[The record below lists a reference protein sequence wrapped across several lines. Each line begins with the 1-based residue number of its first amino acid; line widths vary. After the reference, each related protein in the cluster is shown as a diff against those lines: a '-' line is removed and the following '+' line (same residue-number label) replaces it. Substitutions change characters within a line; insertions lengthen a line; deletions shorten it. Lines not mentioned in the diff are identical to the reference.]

1 MPNPKRPQDYAARRK
16 AELCFTSNI
25 VIEAGAGMGKTTSL
39 IKRLCY
45 LILAEQIPPQ
55 NIVAVSFTEKA
66 SGEIKTK
73 LVNALTKTQAVL
85 DQNDIDDEITL
96 TVLDILGK
104 KNPAKDKAEIKK
116 ILRKTLQEAFDNIE
130 RAQISTIH
138 SFCLK
143 ILRAYPLEAGVLPS
157 CEVTSDGARENLFD
171 KYWAS
176 FLEEELSENA
186 QNAVLWKVLLKNF
199 SLEDLKSFAYALT
212 NPFMET
218 YRPDDN
224 LDILGRYF
232 RDMAGE
238 ALALSSRYPILRG
251 TSRKAESA
259 MLQAHKDL
267 LAASQSTEGAALAQ
281 TAPADNPEEE
291 ISDLGSCPSN
301 WDKADFDRAKNIFEL
316 SQNLK
321 SEKQTLIQKAFG
333 ALRPFAQTFKSAMSK
348 ENMLSY
354 DDIIYKTKALAETN
368 KVVRNELKQTYKSF
382 LIDEFQDTDP
392 AQGEIMLLLC
402 EKQNTFASSWRD
414 IQFEEGKLCV
424 VGDPKQ
430 SIYRFR
436 GADICA
442 YQQFT
447 DSLLEKGAQKVQYTS
462 NFRSTP
468 QIIDFVNAFG
478 NKAISEIKNVQPR
491 YLPLKSEADF
501 NGTLPQITAF
511 TAQTDDTENK
521 TKPRKTAAKNN
532 DENAEAFRQ
541 NQAQHIAKWI
551 EENVS
556 KTILNG
562 GRKMRFKDIMILLR
576 NQTYLNIYT
585 DALKRFNI
593 PYTVEETKNFF
604 RAQEVLDLV
613 NILQA
618 VNDTRDKTALLGVLR
633 SPFALLKDED
643 ILTLAQNDALNIFAK
658 NPPQIER
665 IGEIYAVLRELY
677 EKAGRISVQSL
688 IKEIIFEKNFLSYS
702 IIANPAAQTSANILK
717 FINLADE
724 ICANGALSL
733 NQFLFFLNKYAKEEE
748 KEGES
753 PLAEDNLDTV
763 RLMTIHKA
771 KGLEAPVVIAADLSA
786 KSAQK
791 NKPHFISGWQDKLL
805 GARCGNIFDASY
817 AFLNYANREHRA
829 AEELRLLY
837 VALSRPREILLL
849 SGNLDAP
856 EGSPAA
862 NLLHAACWPNE
873 EGLKEL
879 SGGARAAVFCPK
891 ITNPQTFIN
900 VYGLDAHAN
909 AKTPPTALWLEKRS
923 LRKQAYTEAI
933 GRLKALS
940 PSEAAF
946 ADAEGFNADAQ
957 TSAAGAHAHAPKSAR
972 NFMKNEEAK
981 LLGLYCHEI
990 LLDKFSSA
998 RAFGGEN
1005 KNKDSFLFS
1014 PQSSAIED
1022 ETAQTLK
1029 RQAAELCLAFFETD
1043 AYKTLRA
1050 MEFLYGELPFALKT
1064 KDGRTLNGVI
1074 DAVFKTE
1081 DGALLI
1087 ADYKSDKTDKQNLSV
1102 YSQKYAEQLKIYKLA
1117 LKALFKDKEIK
1128 TALIYLRAGKF
1139 YELNIN
1145 E

>member
-1 MPNPKRPQDYAARRK
+1 MPALKRPQDYASRRK

-45 LILAEQIPPQ
+45 LILGEQIPPQ
-55 NIVAVSFTEKA
+55 SIVAVSFTEKA

-73 LVNALTKTQAVL
+73 LVNALTKTQAAL
-85 DQNDIDDEITL
+85 EQKNIDDEITL
-96 TVLDILGK
+96 TVLDILSK
-104 KNPAKDKAEIKK
+104 KNPAKNEAEIKK

-143 ILRAYPLEAGVLPS
+143 ILRAYPLEAGAAPS

-176 FLEEELSENA
+176 FLEEELAENA
-186 QNAVLWKVLLKNF
+186 QNAALWKVLLQDF
-199 SLEDLKSFAYALT
+199 SLEDLKSFAYTLT
-212 NPFMET
+212 SPFMET

-224 LDILGRYF
+224 LDVLRPYF
-232 RDMAGE
+232 QDIARE
-238 ALALSSRYPILRG
+238 ALDLSSRYPILRG
-251 TSRKAESA
+251 TNRKAESA

-267 LAASQSTEGAALAQ
+267 LAAAQKTDEAALAQ
-281 TAPADNPEEE
+281 TISAQNAEEE
-291 ISDLGSCPSN
+291 ITSLGACPTN
-301 WDKADFDRAKNIFEL
+301 WDKEDFERAKNIFEL

-321 SEKQTLIQKAFG
+321 SQKQILIQKAFG
-333 ALRPFAQTFKSAMSK
+333 VLRSFAQAFKSTMSK

-354 DDIIYKTKALAETN
+354 DDIIYKTKVLVERN
-368 KVVRNELKQTYKSF
+368 KIVRSELKQTYRSF

-392 AQGEIMLLLC
+392 AQGEIMLMLC

-447 DSLLEKGAQKVQYTS
+447 DNLLEKGAQKVEYTS

-478 NKAISEIKNVQPR
+478 AKAINEIKNVQPR

-501 NGTLPQITAF
+501 NGPLPQITAF
-511 TAQTDDTENK
+511 AAPSQETENR
-521 TKPRKTAAKNN
+521 TKARKADAKNG

-541 NQAQHIAKWI
+541 NQAQYIAKWI
-551 EENVS
+551 EQNVS
-556 KTILNG
+556 KTTLNDG
-562 GRKMRFKDIMILLR
+562 SKMRFKDIMILLR

-643 ILTLAQNDALNIFAK
+643 ILMLSQNNALNIFAK
-658 NPPQIER
+658 TPPQIAR
-665 IGEIYAVLRELY
+665 AREIYAVLRELY
-677 EKAGRISVQSL
+677 EKAGRVSVQSL

-702 IIANPAAQTSANILK
+702 VLANPTAQTSANIFK

-724 ICANGALSL
+724 ICSKGALTL

-786 KSAQK
+786 KSVQK

-805 GARCGNIFDASY
+805 GARCGNLFDASY
-817 AFLNYANREHRA
+817 AFLNYANRQHRA

-862 NLLHAACWPNE
+862 NLARAACWPE
-873 EGLKEL
+873 EEDCKEL
-879 SGGARAAVFCPK
+879 SNGARAEVFCPQ
-891 ITNPQTFIN
+891 IANPQAFIN
-900 VYGLDAHAN
+900 VYSQGADAN
-909 AKTPPTALWLEKRS
+909 AKTPQIALWLEKRVS
-923 LRKQAYTEAI
+923 RKQVYTQAI
-933 GRLKALS
+933 SRAKAPA
-940 PSEAAF
+940 PSETAF
-946 ADAEGFNADAQ
+946 ADADG
-957 TSAAGAHAHAPKSAR
+957 SAAQSSAAPAPKSAR
-972 NFMKNEEAK
+972 GFMKNEEAK

-990 LLDKFSSA
+990 LLNKFSSA

-1005 KNKDSFLFS
+1005 KNENSFLFS
-1014 PQSSAIED
+1014 PQPSGVD
-1022 ETAQTLK
+1022 EQTAKTVS
-1029 RQAAELCLAFFETD
+1029 RQAAELCRAFFETE

-1064 KDGRTLNGVI
+1064 KDGLTLKGII
-1074 DAVFKTE
+1074 DAVFKTK

-1087 ADYKSDKTDKQNLSV
+1087 ADYKSDKTDTQSLDI
-1102 YSQKYAEQLKIYKLA
+1102 YSQKYAEQLRIYRLA
-1117 LKALFKDKEIK
+1117 LKALFKDKEIR
-1128 TALIYLRAGKF
+1128 TALIYLRAGQL

-1145 E
+1145 D